1 MDESKIGM
9 LELKQEVKR
18 LEAKLDAIGNA
29 HYGLYLVSRA
39 VADKASEMGLTTPE
53 FDLLYKAIE
62 MMEADYARR
71 N

>member
-1 MDESKIGM
+1 MDKTEIDM

-18 LEAKLDAIGNA
+18 LEAKLDAVGNA

-39 VADKASEMGLTTPE
+39 VAEKSAELGLTTPE

-62 MMEADYARR
+62 MLEADYARR

>member
-1 MDESKIGM
+1 MDKIEIDM

-18 LEAKLDAIGNA
+18 LEDKLDAVGNA

-39 VADKASEMGLTTPE
+39 VAEKATELGLSEPE
-53 FDLLYKAIE
+53 FNLLYQAIR
-62 MMEADYARR
+62 MLEADYARR

>member
-1 MDESKIGM
+1 MDKTEIDM

-18 LEAKLDAIGNA
+18 LEAKLDAVGNA

-39 VADKASEMGLTTPE
+39 VAEKATELGLTEPE
-53 FDLLYKAIE
+53 FNLLYKTIQLLE
-62 MMEADYARR
+62 DQYARR